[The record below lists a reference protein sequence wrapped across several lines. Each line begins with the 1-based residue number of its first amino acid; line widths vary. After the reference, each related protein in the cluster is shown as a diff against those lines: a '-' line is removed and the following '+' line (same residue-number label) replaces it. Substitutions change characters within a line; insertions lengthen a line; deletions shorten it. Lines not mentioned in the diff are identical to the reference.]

1 MFVSNRAPDMISVFL
16 RQNVEQGQSQ
26 KQVSVVTVMGDRG
39 IVHSQK
45 CKALDV
51 AEQHRHRISL
61 EKQSEGILLGF
72 QAAHIGQRHGDE
84 IADGRDADA
93 KVRLATRVPPAVE
106 LKPGAAPGI
115 ENGDETRKRFA
126 GWKSRAYFR
135 EPSPTKL
142 LRGSPHE
149 EGRAIVKRGDL
160 EVARLAPRVAKHG
173 KRDKSVGR
181 RLEHGLDEAEL

>member
-1 MFVSNRAPDMISVFL
+1 
-16 RQNVEQGQSQ
+16 
-26 KQVSVVTVMGDRG
+26 
-39 IVHSQK
+39 
-45 CKALDV
+45 
-51 AEQHRHRISL
+51 
-61 EKQSEGILLGF
+61 
-72 QAAHIGQRHGDE
+72 
-84 IADGRDADA
+84 A

-135 EPSPTKL
+135 EPAPTKL

-181 RLEHGLDEAEL
+181 RLEHGLDEAELQFAFLHINQQQRRPPTVGEGQGDKVVSADRAVDDSVRGCLHRLALVHGPAKKVLQRARPVH